1 MAYRNPLAWD
11 RNIRPGLFKADS
23 NAQLPKPQEYI
34 EDEPTQ
40 LDIDLQLAKD
50 YEEIDRMNAE
60 NEMLY
65 AQSMMPPVR
74 STRIPFS
81 QAHLITEDPARR

>member
-23 NAQLPKPQEYI
+23 HAKLPKPEEYI

-40 LDIDLQLAKD
+40 LDIDL
-50 YEEIDRMNAE
+50 
-60 NEMLY
+60 
-65 AQSMMPPVR
+65 
-74 STRIPFS
+74 
-81 QAHLITEDPARR
+81 

>member
-23 NAQLPKPQEYI
+23 NAKLPKPEEYI

-40 LDIDLQLAKD
+40 LDIDLRLQRD
-50 YEEIDRMNAE
+50 YAEIDRMNAE
-60 NEMLY
+60 LDALY
-65 AQSMMPPVR
+65 VQSMMPAIHSIV
-74 STRIPFS
+74 IPYN
-81 QAHLITEDPARR
+81 QCHLIK